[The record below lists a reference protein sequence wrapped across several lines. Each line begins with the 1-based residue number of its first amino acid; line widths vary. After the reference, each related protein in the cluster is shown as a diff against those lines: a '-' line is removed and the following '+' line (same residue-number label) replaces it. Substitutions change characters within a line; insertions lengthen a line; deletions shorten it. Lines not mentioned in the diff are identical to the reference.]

1 MTIYNHSG
9 EELLNIEVTD
19 ESYRYRSIMQD
30 NSVTLYYSL
39 TEHVELPVGSYV
51 EFQGERYTL
60 WRPENFKKH
69 GSRNFE
75 YTVTFGGNQEVLKKY
90 KFKLLSS
97 LPYRLKF
104 DLVAQPQ
111 MVIELLVDNLNLY
124 DSGWS
129 VGQCIEAGEKA
140 LSFNHEF
147 CYDVLNRLAQE
158 FDTEWEIEGKTIHF
172 CKVEKFRDAPLTLSY
187 GKGNGFKTGV
197 GRSNEGDKQPVS
209 VLYVQ
214 GGERNIDFSKY
225 KSKTLLLPKS
235 QTYTYEG
242 RAYRTDK
249 EGMYITRADKPLTDV
264 SEDSYDAG
272 EIYPKRVGTISEVV
286 PVDTQ
291 NNLYDFID
299 KDISDNL
306 NYEDCLIAGERMTV
320 IFQSGQLAGKEFEVK
335 YIHTA
340 GNEKAGRR
348 FEIVPQEI
356 DGTTM
361 PDGETFVPRVGDT
374 YAVFGIQL
382 PDAYICDNAT
392 QTGGSWE
399 MFKEAVRYFYKHEE
413 PSFTFSGELDGI
425 WARRHWLE
433 IGGKIQPGGYV
444 DFSDTQ
450 FQPDGVL
457 IRITGVKDYINR
469 PHSPSLELSNLPVSG
484 SIRND
489 LGKIEANEVVVEKK
503 HNDALQFTKR
513 RYRDAKETMQMLI
526 ESLLNFSDAVNPIAI
541 QTMQLLLGD
550 KSLQFRFV
558 DSKTTPSV
566 VAWNIAYN
574 RETKELTVPGV
585 ILQHMTLG
593 ITEVKPVRAVSDY
606 QFWDMAS
613 YGPIVLEE
621 PAKKYYLYA
630 KCSKDNQTGSF
641 LPSERA
647 IGMEQV
653 SGYYHFLVGILNSE
667 HESDRSFAPLYGYTE
682 ILPGQITTDCIKS
695 ADGGTYFDL
704 ARNTIAG
711 NIRFISSDGSVK
723 NVADTDTLASEAK
736 DKVAESLGYTN
747 YAALEGAAQTGQTII
762 KGGLINTDLLV
773 VTSQLIAN
781 AILTNSLN
789 VNNNFIVNSD
799 GTVSI
804 KGVLNGVSG
813 TFSGNLEGASGSF
826 KQLNCINNAGQVV
839 GSISFDSSG
848 RLWFRGD
855 MYHQGYENSQQRGY
869 RFYTHNLWCRGAF
882 GARTRTLAVVE
893 NTHMYYYTD
902 GREKPSVSLS
912 LSFSGGGYTIP
923 LNGDGDTAGI
933 SIDLVIFKNNGEYTY
948 QLNGFIGKIVHVVN
962 ANDDRNVFIKTM
974 NNGTVKFGGGSGGT
988 LTCIDKSDA
997 LPTPT
1002 SNIGEGWLV
1011 LSYFDNNWS

>member
-39 TEHVELPVGSYV
+39 TEHVELPVGSYI

-104 DLVAQPQ
+104 DLVAPPQ
-111 MVIELLVDNLNLY
+111 MALGLLVDNLNLY

-129 VGQCIEAGEKA
+129 VGRCIEAGEKA

-147 CYDVLNRLAQE
+147 CYDVLNRLADE
-158 FDTEWEIEGKTIHF
+158 FDTEWEIVGKTIHF
-172 CKVEKFRDAPLTLSY
+172 CKVEKFRDAPLALSY

-242 RAYRTDK
+242 RAYQTDK

-272 EIYPKRVGTISEVV
+272 EIYPKRVGTISEVITV
-286 PVDTQ
+286 NPEK
-291 NNLYDFID
+291 NFYDIKD
-299 KDISDNL
+299 KDIPADLDFSQ
-306 NYEDCLIAGERMTV
+306 CRIAGEKATI
-320 IFQSGQLAGKEFEVK
+320 IFQSGILAGKEFDLEQTEDRLTG
-335 YIHTA
+335 YIHV
-340 GNEKAGRR
+340 ERR
-348 FEIVPQEI
+348 FKIVPQEI
-356 DGTTM
+356 DGVIM
-361 PDGETFVPRVGDT
+361 PDETFKAAVGDT
-374 YAVFGIQL
+374 YAIFNISL

-392 QTGGSWE
+392 QTGSSWE
-399 MFKEAVRYFYKHEE
+399 MFKEAVRYFYEHEE

-425 WARRHWLE
+425 WAKRHWLE

-444 DFSDTQ
+444 NFSDTQ
-450 FQPDGVL
+450 FQPQGVL
-457 IRITGVKDYINR
+457 IRITGVKDYINK

-484 SIRND
+484 NIRND

-503 HNDALQFTKR
+503 HSDALQFTKR
-513 RYRDAKETMQMLI
+513 RYRDAKETMRMLS

-558 DSKTTPSV
+558 DSKTAPSV
-566 VAWNIAYN
+566 VAWNITYN
-574 RETKELTVPGV
+574 GETKELTVPAT

-593 ITEVKPVRAVSDY
+593 ITEVKSVRAVGDY

-613 YGPIVLEE
+613 YGPIVLDE
-621 PAKKYYLYA
+621 PAQKYYLYA
-630 KCSKDNQTGSF
+630 KCSKDNQAGSF

-667 HESDRSFAPLYGYTE
+667 YEGERSFAPLYGYTE

-704 ARNTIAG
+704 ARNEIGGRIVFASSSGQTKTLRELEASAAQDATNKANEAKQAAINDAAGKYDSTVTTINGGLVTSGTIQLAGDG
-711 NIRFISSDGSVK
+711 NIKAGITGQGTSDDSVRIWAGTSYDYRDNAPFRVLQNGKMVGTDVELTGRINATSQYFKTIDYGEGIADGSLILG
-723 NVADTDTLASEAK
+723 ARLLILPEIEA
-736 DKVAESLGYTN
+736 GYSRIVRWAVLVMTRVPVF
-747 YAALEGAAQTGQTII
+747 LELQ
-762 KGGLINTDLLV
+762 
-773 VTSQLIAN
+773 SAN
-781 AILTNSLN
+781 SN
-789 VNNNFIVNSD
+789 
-799 GTVSI
+799 VSI
-804 KGVLNGVSG
+804 APNGDVLSSVSTLKFEVSG
-813 TFSGNLEGASGSF
+813 TNGEL
-826 KQLNCINNAGQVV
+826 I
-839 GSISFDSSG
+839 
-848 RLWFRGD
+848 
-855 MYHQGYENSQQRGY
+855 GY
-869 RFYTHNLWCRGAF
+869 RDNNNN
-882 GARTRTLAVVE
+882 RT
-893 NTHMYYYTD
+893 Y
-902 GREKPSVSLS
+902 
-912 LSFSGGGYTIP
+912 
-923 LNGDGDTAGI
+923 
-933 SIDLVIFKNNGEYTY
+933 
-948 QLNGFIGKIVHVVN
+948 
-962 ANDDRNVFIKTM
+962 
-974 NNGTVKFGGGSGGT
+974 
-988 LTCIDKSDA
+988 
-997 LPTPT
+997 
-1002 SNIGEGWLV
+1002 WLV
-1011 LSYFDNNWS
+1011 FMHAIERV